1 MTIALRG
8 LQPQPLGSYLA
19 ALGVLRLVA
28 TQVRPHVRGWFDR
41 TGFCL
46 DGIGEDEL
54 VDFLCDRY
62 QPSPILTPWNGAS
75 GFYASPSHRKAV
87 DVLKVILETSEQRFE
102 RLRAAIRIANSR
114 IEALALSDAPADEA
128 KARFIAAMRAEL
140 ADDALDWIDAA
151 AVIDGD
157 TSYMMPLLGTGGN
170 EGRLDYSVLFMR
182 AIANVLLGDRLRCRE
197 LLLSR
202 LFATATRLLVK
213 GPTGQFEPGA
223 AGGFNTGIGFE
234 QKKLPNN
241 PWTTILLIEGTLI
254 WASAIASRQGAILEG
269 DRFAVS
275 PFTVRHRAVGH
286 GSTCR
291 ADEHVQQVRAEIW
304 VPVWR
309 RPAAYAELRRVIAEG
324 RMDVRGRHGALTR
337 ASDSLGAID
346 AIASLGIDRGVDE
359 FVRYTLI
366 KRRGD
371 AFLALPTGRVEVRY
385 RREVDLLEQLDVE
398 LDRLDRFLARF
409 PGKGPPALLE
419 GKRRAIDEARFEV
432 ALRGGHDA
440 MCALV
445 RAIGALELV
454 LSRRDPGKDPALG
467 QPLGGLSP
475 AWIAACGDS
484 TEVRLAAAIA
494 SLSATGAV
502 LPMRAYLSPLD
513 PRNVLRYAP
522 AARAIAY
529 VGADVYDRLGSV
541 LARRLLDARRTSGD
555 VQANP
560 TWGAVTAELDDVARL
575 IAGEVDERALEEL
588 LFGFSWVRHA
598 PSERDRRTGD
608 AGAPPIPTD
617 YALLRLLFLPARL
630 ETPDG
635 RRVVVPD
642 SSIVPLLRGGRVADA
657 LEVAR
662 RQLVSCG
669 LRPRT
674 VAPSGDGAP
683 HGRRLAAALLVPVA
697 ATDALLSRALVPA
710 ATDLDPTYLTQGDQR

>member
-1 MTIALRG
+1 MTIALHG
-8 LQPQPLGSYLA
+8 LQPQPLASYLA

-28 TQVRPHVRGWFDR
+28 TQVRPRVRGWFDR
-41 TGFCL
+41 TGFRL

-75 GFYASPSHRKAV
+75 GFFPSDKAGPAV
-87 DVLKVILETSEQRFE
+87 
-102 RLRAAIRIANSR
+102 
-114 IEALALSDAPADEA
+114 EALAALLPARDVRFDCLRRTFGLMKERVSDLGLTEVPKKDV
-128 KARFIAAMRAEL
+128 KARFIEALRAEVPDE
-140 ADDALDWIDAA
+140 AVAWIDAV

-157 TSYMMPLLGTGGN
+157 SARMMPLLGTGGN
-170 EGRLDYSVLFMR
+170 DGVLDFSSLFLR
-182 AIANVLLGDRLRCRE
+182 SLVEALLGDRIRRRE
-197 LLLSR
+197 LLVSR
-202 LFATATRLLVK
+202 LFAR
-213 GPTGQFEPGA
+213 PTLSLMKAPAGQFDPGN
-223 AGGFNTGIGFE
+223 AGGFNTGPGFAHST
-234 QKKLPNN
+234 PTN
-241 PWTTILLIEGTLI
+241 PWTSVLLIEGTLV
-254 WASAIASRQGAILEG
+254 WAGTTSTRQRGLG
-269 DRFAVS
+269 SSYRFAAS
-275 PFTVRHRAVGH
+275 PFTVRHTAIAH
-286 GSTCR
+286 GSASSTENSSKNAR
-291 ADEHVQQVRAEIW
+291 GEIW
-304 VPVWR
+304 APIWR
-309 RPAAYAELRRVIAEG
+309 RPATFSEVCRFIAEG
-324 RMDVRGRHGALTR
+324 RLDVRGRHR
-337 ASDSLGAID
+337 AVRRANDSLGAVD
-346 AIASLGIDRGVDE
+346 AIASLGVDRGVDE
-359 FVRYTLI
+359 FVRYALV
-366 KRRGD
+366 KRLGK
-371 AFLALPTGRVEVRY
+371 AFLALPAGRVEVRY

-440 MCALV
+440 MCTLV

-454 LSRRDPGKDPALG
+454 LSRRDPGKEPALG

-529 VGADVYDRLGSV
+529 VGVDVYDRLGSV

-617 YALLRLLFLPARL
+617 YALLRLLFLATRL

-674 VAPSGDGAP
+674 VAASSDGAP

-697 ATDALLSRALVPA
+697 ATDALLSRALVPL
-710 ATDLDPTYLTQGDQR
+710 ATDLDSTHLTQGDQ